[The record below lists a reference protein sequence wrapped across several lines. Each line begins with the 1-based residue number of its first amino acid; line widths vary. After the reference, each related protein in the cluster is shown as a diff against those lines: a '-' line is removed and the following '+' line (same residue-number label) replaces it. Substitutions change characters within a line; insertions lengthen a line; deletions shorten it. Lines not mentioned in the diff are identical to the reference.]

1 MIKTFLIKA
10 AAAALA
16 VGMLSFFGCSDS
28 LNENNNMAYLLA
40 SKTAEE
46 SVKYGSITISTSGS
60 RALDVDSISSAVITI
75 TGNGIDT
82 PVTKTVTGVT
92 GGKKENITIEK
103 IPVGKNR
110 IISVQACSDDNGTV
124 AIADAVIR
132 AVKDI
137 TTGINPVTVT
147 WSTSRKGYIYNA
159 LYVGGVNV
167 SELTET
173 EMTAIDN
180 ATPDCDATNI
190 DLVSFVADFK
200 TGYANLKDKSAY
212 ILSSDDELKR
222 VVVEETD
229 DSTEAAPKFSATAY
243 FTVSGEKDVTASAK
257 WVSTKETV
265 ATVDKGA
272 VTLVSEGETVVSGSY
287 TYGNTTKTGA
297 KQTINVSSVGGN
309 PDKIYLVPNANWQK
323 ASAKMYLYMWK
334 SKGDKVGPVEMTASN
349 GKYVYDCDR
358 SKFTNVIFLRMNPT
372 GSGTWDDV
380 WNRAAEQ
387 TIPTDK
393 DTFTI
398 NDGQWGDSFDTGT
411 GASGVWSLTGSY
423 GDGTLTATVTP
434 EIIIDPTKPTVT
446 ISPASGEVSVDGT
459 ITIEYKENYA
469 TVTAATVTIT
479 GEVSKSYALA
489 DFTDGK
495 LTLNVKTD
503 LGITEEGKSIVVNAS
518 ATNSEGT
525 GNATPATLT
534 TKKNVVAKNTFTW
547 DNVNCYFVLTDRFY
561 NGDKNNDGSYGRV
574 KTSDGVGSFHGGDI
588 KGLTEKLDYF
598 NDLGV
603 NAIWI
608 SAPYEQMHGWTSGK
622 NDGFAH
628 YAFHGYYTLDW
639 TFMDQSMGTIE
650 EFRTFVNEAHK
661 RGIRVVMDVVLNH
674 TGYDN
679 WQDMIDYGFGGFQD
693 SYSKYNHAAFATD
706 GKWKK
711 GDGSK
716 WGTNWDTESG
726 WLKWWAFWVRGFGD
740 KSWAHDNGTGYW
752 TPASSVDSDPLHG
765 SLAGLPDVATE
776 KTATVNLPTFLKTK
790 WNGGSN
796 SVTGGTNVAE
806 LNNNSSC
813 AYGNTTGHS
822 YKDYQL
828 PTVSNVDWYNKSG
841 NWRTD
846 GKGAQTDYQIIW
858 LSGWVREFGVDG
870 FRCDTAKHVDMY
882 RWGQLKDACES
893 ALAKW
898 RADSTKEDTAGAK
911 EWKDN
916 FWMTGEAWGH
926 GNGTSDDYYSTGKF
940 DSMINF
946 SFQGNNETHGSTSCG
961 TVPTTSHWSS
971 YNGIGASTTDTDSN
985 GNCNSTLSYLSSHD
999 TGLLRHG
1006 DSKEVGTM
1014 FILLPAGIQIYYG
1027 DESWRSY
1034 KYSGCGDSDMQTRG
1048 DMNWNENAASVTHW
1062 GKVGKFRKFNPAV
1075 GAGAQTT
1082 SGSTYI
1088 RKFTKTKAS
1097 GIESNSIAIS
1107 LSSTT
1112 LSGLPYSD
1120 GTTVYN
1126 WYDGKSAVVS
1136 GGSATFTGSSA
1147 STSAPVLCSDRNPAD
1162 YGVKF

>member
-46 SVKYGSITISTSGS
+46 SVQYGSITISTSGS

-287 TYGNTTKTGA
+287 TYGNTIKTGA

-398 NDGQWGDSFDTGT
+398 NDGQWGDSSDTGT

-503 LGITEEGKSIVVNAS
+503 LGITEEGKLIVVNAS

-547 DNVNCYFVLTDRFY
+547 DNVNCYFVITDRFE
-561 NGDKNNDGSYGRV
+561 NGDTKNDNSYYRQNSNIPDV
-574 KTSDGVGSFHGGDI
+574 ATFHGGDI
-588 KGLTEKLDYF
+588 AGLTKKLDYL
-598 NDLGV
+598 NNLGV

-608 SAPYEQMHGWTSGK
+608 TAPYEQAHGWCSGGK
-622 NDGFAH
+622 SNNFPH
-628 YAFHGYYTLDW
+628 YAFHGYYTQDW
-639 TFMDQSMGTIE
+639 TYMDQNMGTIE

-661 RGIRVVMDVVLNH
+661 RGIRVVMDVVMNH
-674 TGYDN
+674 TAYN
-679 WQDMIDYGFGGFQD
+679 TVEDMITYNFGNFRTTPSHGWV
-693 SYSKYNHAAFATD
+693 SSSSNWGENHTITNYD
-706 GKWKK
+706 EQGN
-711 GDGSK
+711 
-716 WGTNWDTESG
+716 WGNWWG
-726 WLKWWAFWVRGFGD
+726 CWVRAFSDHPNWASNAGYVMGGSGD
-740 KSWAHDNGTGYW
+740 LT
-752 TPASSVDSDPLHG
+752 G
-765 SLAGLPDVATE
+765 SLQGLPDVVTE
-776 KTATVNLPTFLKTK
+776 RTSSVSIPKFLKTK
-790 WNGGSN
+790 WAQEPDSTVVP
-796 SVTGGTNVAE
+796 SSTGNKCGNK
-806 LNNNSSC
+806 
-813 AYGNTTGHS
+813 YGD
-822 YKDYQL
+822 YKL
-828 PTVSNVDWYNKSG
+828 PTIANVDWYNKSG
-841 NWRTD
+841 DWRAD
-846 GKGAQTDYQIIW
+846 NKGAPTDYQVIW

-898 RADSTKEDTAGAK
+898 RADSSKEDTAGAK
-911 EWKDN
+911 EWKDK
-916 FWMTGEAWGH
+916 FWMVGEHFGR
-926 GNGTSDDYYSTGKF
+926 GSDISGDYYSTGKF

-946 SFQGNNETHGSTSCG
+946 NFQPSGDTYGSTSCG
-961 TVPTTSHWSS
+961 TIPSTSNWSEYAGKGS
-971 YNGIGASTTDTDSN
+971 SSSDTDNN
-985 GNCNSTLSYLSSHD
+985 GNCNSVLSYISSHD

-1014 FILLPAGIQIYYG
+1014 FLLLPAGVQIYYG

-1147 STSAPVLCSDRNPAD
+1147 STSAPVLCSDRNPLD
-1162 YGVKF
+1162 YGVTF

>member
-1 MIKTFLIKA
+1 MIKKILVKA

-16 VGMLSFFGCSDS
+16 VGMLSFFSCSDS

-46 SVKYGSITISTSGS
+46 SVQYGSITISTGDS

-323 ASAKMYLYMWK
+323 SSAKMYLYMWK

-398 NDGQWGDSFDTGT
+398 NDGQWGDSSDTGT

-503 LGITEEGKSIVVNAS
+503 LGITEEGKLIVVNAS

-534 TKKNVVAKNTFTW
+534 TKKNVVAKDTFTW
-547 DNVNCYFVLTDRFY
+547 DNINCYFVLQDRFN
-561 NGDKNNDGSYGRV
+561 NGDSNNDNCYGRV
-574 KTSDGVGSFHGGDI
+574 NSDVPQYATFHGGDI
-588 KGLTEKLDYF
+588 KGLTAKMDYF
-598 NDLGV
+598 KKLGV

-608 SAPYEQMHGWTSGK
+608 TAPYEQMHGWTSGAG
-622 NDGFAH
+622 DAFPH

-639 TFMDQSMGTIE
+639 TFMDQNMGTVE
-650 EFRTFVNEAHK
+650 EFREFVQACHAN
-661 RGIRVVMDVVLNH
+661 GIRVVMDVVMNH
-674 TGYDN
+674 TGYED
-679 WQDMIDYGFGGFQD
+679 WQDMIDYGFGAFHDASLDNPGR
-693 SYSKYNHAAFATD
+693 YNHACFATN
-706 GKWKK
+706 GKYAKG
-711 GDGSK
+711 GDG
-716 WGTNWDTESG
+716 WGTNWGSDNFS
-726 WLKWWAFWVRGFGD
+726 KWWSSWCRGFDG
-740 KSWAHDNGTGYW
+740 KFGFA
-752 TPASSVDSDPLHG
+752 TPGSDDVTKCLD
-765 SLAGLPDVATE
+765 GLPDVVQE
-776 KTATVNLPTFLKTK
+776 NSGTATIPAFLQTK
-790 WNGGSN
+790 WNKEVDN
-796 SVTGGTNVAE
+796 KTE
-806 LNNNSSC
+806 K
-813 AYGNTTGHS
+813 AYGNNTTHC
-822 YKDYQL
+822 YKDYQN
-828 PTVSNVDWYNKSG
+828 PSVGKVDWYGKSG
-841 NWRTD
+841 NWRQS
-846 GKGAQTDYQIIW
+846 GKGSIVDYQVIW
-858 LSGWVREFGVDG
+858 LSAWVRELGIDG
-870 FRCDTAKHVDMY
+870 FRCDTQKHVQEQY
-882 RWGQLKDACES
+882 WKKLQQACQS
-893 ALAKW
+893 ALEAW
-898 RADSTKEDTAGAK
+898 RNDPEKVDNSGAK
-911 EWKDN
+911 NWDEN
-916 FWMTGEAWGH
+916 FWMTGECCPRG
-926 GNGTSDDYYSTGKF
+926 DDNTGAPYTEGYF

-946 SFQGNNETHGSTSCG
+946 RDSSASAHTAGSMISEDE
-961 TVPTTSHWSS
+961 WSS
-971 YNGIGASTTDTDSN
+971 YMKINNNVIDSN
-985 GNCNSTLSYLSSHD
+985 NNGNRNNLLTYVSSHD
-999 TGLLRHG
+999 TNICRQGGVKL
-1006 DSKEVGTM
+1006 GTM
-1014 FILLPAGIQIYYG
+1014 LQLLPGGVQIYYG
-1027 DESWRSY
+1027 DESDRPT
-1034 KYSGCGDSDMQTRG
+1034 YSGASGDMVSRS
-1048 DMNWNENAASVTHW
+1048 DMNWNDVDGSKKAMVAHW
-1062 GKVGKFRKFNPAV
+1062 GKVGNFRKFNPAV
-1075 GAGAQTT
+1075 GAG
-1082 SGSTYI
+1082 SGTAYKRTYTGTNAGGEN
-1088 RKFTKTKAS
+1088 KV
-1097 GIESNSIAIS
+1097 AIS
-1107 LSSTT
+1107 ISSGTVDV
-1112 LSGLPYSD
+1112 SGLFNN

-1126 WYDGKSAVVS
+1126 WYDGKSATVS
-1136 GGSATFTGSSA
+1136 SGKVTFNGGSVET
-1147 STSAPVLCSDRNPAD
+1147 PVLVSDRNPAD
-1162 YGVKF
+1162 YGVTF

>member
-1 MIKTFLIKA
+1 MIKRFLVKA

-16 VGMLSFFGCSDS
+16 VSMLSFFGCSDS

-92 GGKKENITIEK
+92 SGKKENITIEK

-323 ASAKMYLYMWK
+323 DSAKMYLYMWK
-334 SKGDKVGPVEMTASN
+334 SKGDKFGPVEMTASN

-358 SKFTNVIFLRMNPT
+358 SKFTNVIFLRMNPK
-372 GSGTWDDV
+372 GSGTWVDV

-398 NDGQWGDSFDTGT
+398 NDGQWGDSSENGT

-489 DFTDGK
+489 NFTDGK

-561 NGDKNNDGSYGRV
+561 NGDTKNDNSYYRKNSNIPEV
-574 KTSDGVGSFHGGDI
+574 ATFHGGDI
-588 KGLTEKLDYF
+588 VGLTKKLDYF
-598 NDLGV
+598 SDLGV

-608 SAPYEQMHGWTSGK
+608 TAPYEQAHGWCSGGK
-622 NDGFAH
+622 NNNFPH
-628 YAFHGYYTLDW
+628 YAFHGYYTQDW
-639 TFMDQSMGTIE
+639 TYMDQNMGTIE

-661 RGIRVVMDVVLNH
+661 RGIRVVMDVVMNH
-674 TGYDN
+674 TGYN
-679 WQDMIDYGFGGFQD
+679 TVEDMITYDFGNFK
-693 SYSKYNHAAFATD
+693 SKPEHGWVSSSSNWGENHTITNYD
-706 GKWKK
+706 EQGKW
-711 GDGSK
+711 GNW
-716 WGTNWDTESG
+716 WGC
-726 WLKWWAFWVRGFGD
+726 WVRAFSDHPDWASKAGYATGGSGD
-740 KSWAHDNGTGYW
+740 LT
-752 TPASSVDSDPLHG
+752 G
-765 SLAGLPDVATE
+765 SLQGLPDVVTE
-776 KTATVNLPTFLKTK
+776 RTSSVSIPKFLKTK
-790 WNGGSN
+790 WAQEPDST
-796 SVTGGTNVAE
+796 VVP
-806 LNNNSSC
+806 SST
-813 AYGNTTGHS
+813 GNTCGNKYGD
-822 YKDYQL
+822 YKL
-828 PTVSNVDWYNKSG
+828 PTIANVDWYSKSG
-841 NWRTD
+841 DWRAD
-846 GKGAQTDYQIIW
+846 NKGAPTDYQVIW

-870 FRCDTAKHVDMY
+870 FRCDTAKHVDKY
-882 RWGQLKDACES
+882 RWGQLKAACED
-893 ALAKW
+893 ALKKW
-898 RADSTKEDTAGAK
+898 RADSSKEDTAGAK
-911 EWKDN
+911 EWTDG
-916 FWMTGEAWGH
+916 FWMTGEAWGWPKESS
-926 GNGTSDDYYSTGKF
+926 GDYYGEGKF
-940 DSMINF
+940 DSMIDF
-946 SFQGNNETHGSTSCG
+946 SFNGSNNWDGNYRTNYPSTS
-961 TVPTTSHWSS
+961 SWSTYIG
-971 YNGIGASTTDTDSN
+971 YNTDSDSDSN
-985 GNCNSTLSYLSSHD
+985 GNKNRRLAYISSHD
-999 TGLLRHG
+999 TGLTRVG
-1006 DSKEVGTM
+1006 DQYEVGTGLV
-1014 FILLPAGIQIYYG
+1014 LLPGGVQIYYG
-1027 DESWRSY
+1027 DESCREK
-1034 KYSGCGDSDMQTRG
+1034 KYSGCGDSDMMTRG
-1048 DMNWNENAASVTHW
+1048 DMNWSDGKLTGSVSDKTSKADLVAHW
-1062 GKVGKFRKFNPAV
+1062 GKVGKFRKYNPAV
-1075 GAGAQTT
+1075 GAGTGSAYKRSYSGAAGANKVAIGVEGT
-1082 SGSTYI
+1082 SVDV
-1088 RKFTKTKAS
+1088 
-1097 GIESNSIAIS
+1097 SN
-1107 LSSTT
+1107 LF
-1112 LSGLPYSD
+1112 SD

-1126 WYDGKSAVVS
+1126 WYDGTSTTVS
-1136 GGSATFTGSSA
+1136 GGKANFNKGTGSMKK
-1147 STSAPVLCSDRNPAD
+1147 PILVSDRNPAD

>member
-46 SVKYGSITISTSGS
+46 SVQYGSITISTSGS

-137 TTGINPVTVT
+137 TTGNNPVTVT
-147 WSTSRKGYIYNA
+147 WSTSRKGYIYDA

-167 SELTET
+167 SELTES

-257 WVSTKETV
+257 WASTKETV

-297 KQTINVSSVGGN
+297 KQTINVSSVGGGMAVYVKAN
-309 PDKIYLVPNANWQK
+309 YGEVSGGGYIYGWKDSTKPFGEWPGTAMELTSDSAAYYYIVDASKVAKLIFNNNNGSKSPNLELPAT
-323 ASAKMYLYMWK
+323 SGHYLAYYNKTISSWDWK
-334 SKGDKVGPVEMTASN
+334 E
-349 GKYVYDCDR
+349 Y
-358 SKFTNVIFLRMNPT
+358 
-372 GSGTWDDV
+372 
-380 WNRAAEQ
+380 
-387 TIPTDK
+387 
-393 DTFTI
+393 
-398 NDGQWGDSFDTGT
+398 
-411 GASGVWSLTGSY
+411 
-423 GDGTLTATVTP
+423 DGTRVSLPDSGLIATVTP

-518 ATNSEGT
+518 ASNSEGT
-525 GNATPATLT
+525 GNATPAALT

-547 DNVNCYFVLTDRFY
+547 DNVNCYFVITDRFE
-561 NGDKNNDGSYGRV
+561 NGDTKNDNSYYRQNSNIPDV
-574 KTSDGVGSFHGGDI
+574 ATFHGGDI
-588 KGLTEKLDYF
+588 AGLTKKLDYL
-598 NDLGV
+598 NNLGV

-608 SAPYEQMHGWTSGK
+608 TAPYEQAHGWCSGGK
-622 NDGFAH
+622 SNNFPH
-628 YAFHGYYTLDW
+628 YAFHGYYTQDW
-639 TFMDQSMGTIE
+639 TYMDQNMGTIE

-661 RGIRVVMDVVLNH
+661 RGIRVVMDVVMNH
-674 TGYDN
+674 TAYN
-679 WQDMIDYGFGGFQD
+679 TVEDMITYNFGNFKTTPSHGWV
-693 SYSKYNHAAFATD
+693 SSSSNWGENHIITNYD
-706 GKWKK
+706 EQGN
-711 GDGSK
+711 
-716 WGTNWDTESG
+716 WGNWWG
-726 WLKWWAFWVRGFGD
+726 CWVRAFSDHPNWASNAGYVMGGSGD
-740 KSWAHDNGTGYW
+740 LT
-752 TPASSVDSDPLHG
+752 G
-765 SLAGLPDVATE
+765 SLQGLPDVVTE
-776 KTATVNLPTFLKTK
+776 RTSSVSIPKFLKTK
-790 WNGGSN
+790 WAQEPDSTVVP
-796 SVTGGTNVAE
+796 SSTGNKCGNK
-806 LNNNSSC
+806 
-813 AYGNTTGHS
+813 YGD
-822 YKDYQL
+822 YKL
-828 PTVSNVDWYNKSG
+828 PTIANVDWNNKSG
-841 NWRTD
+841 DWRAD
-846 GKGAQTDYQIIW
+846 NKGAPTDYQVIW

-898 RADSTKEDTAGAK
+898 RADSSKEDTAGAK
-911 EWKDN
+911 EWKDK
-916 FWMTGEAWGH
+916 FWMVGEHFGR
-926 GNGTSDDYYSTGKF
+926 GSDISGDYYSTGKF

-946 SFQGNNETHGSTSCG
+946 NFQPSGDTNGSTSCG
-961 TVPTTSHWSS
+961 TIPSTSNWSEYAGKGS
-971 YNGIGASTTDTDSN
+971 SSSDTDNN
-985 GNCNSTLSYLSSHD
+985 GNCNSVLSYISSHD

-1014 FILLPAGIQIYYG
+1014 FLLLPAGVQIYYG

-1136 GGSATFTGSSA
+1136 GGTVTFSNSSA

>member
-1 MIKTFLIKA
+1 MIKKILVKA

-297 KQTINVSSVGGN
+297 KQTINVSSVGGGMAVYVKAN
-309 PDKIYLVPNANWQK
+309 YDEVSGGGYIYGWKDSTKPFGEWPGTAMELTSDSAAYYYIVDASKVAKLIFNNNNGSQSPDLELPATSGHYLAYYNKTISSWD
-323 ASAKMYLYMWK
+323 WK
-334 SKGDKVGPVEMTASN
+334 E
-349 GKYVYDCDR
+349 Y
-358 SKFTNVIFLRMNPT
+358 
-372 GSGTWDDV
+372 
-380 WNRAAEQ
+380 
-387 TIPTDK
+387 
-393 DTFTI
+393 
-398 NDGQWGDSFDTGT
+398 
-411 GASGVWSLTGSY
+411 
-423 GDGTLTATVTP
+423 DGTRVSLPDSGLIATVTP

-679 WQDMIDYGFGGFQD
+679 WQDMIDYGFGGFKD
-693 SYSKYNHAAFATD
+693 SYSKYNHAAFATS
-706 GKWKK
+706 GKWAK
-711 GDGSK
+711 GDGSN

-752 TPASSVDSDPLHG
+752 TPAASVDSDPLHG
-765 SLAGLPDVATE
+765 SLAGLPDVVTE

-796 SVTGGTNVAE
+796 SVTGSSNAAE
-806 LNNNSSC
+806 LNNTSSR
-813 AYGNTTGHS
+813 AYGNATGHS

-841 NWRTD
+841 DWRTD

-898 RADSTKEDTAGAK
+898 RADSSKEDTAGAK
-911 EWKDN
+911 EWKDK

-946 SFQGNNETHGSTSCG
+946 SFQGNNNTNGSTSCG
-961 TVPTTSHWSS
+961 TIPTTSHWSS
-971 YNGIGASTTDTDSN
+971 YNGIGASSTDTDSN

-1027 DESWRSY
+1027 DESWRPY
-1034 KYSGCGDSDMQTRG
+1034 AYTGCGDSDMMTRG
-1048 DMNWNENAASVTHW
+1048 DMNWGSNTDSVTHW
-1062 GKVGKFRKFNPAV
+1062 GKLGKFRKFNPAV
-1075 GAGAQTT
+1075 GAGSQTT

-1097 GIESNSIAIS
+1097 GIEANTVAIS
-1107 LSSTT
+1107 LSSTS
-1112 LSGLPYSD
+1112 LSGLPYSN

-1126 WYDGKSAVVS
+1126 WYDGKSATVQN
-1136 GGSATFTGSSA
+1136 GSVTFSGSSA
-1147 STSAPVLCSDRNPAD
+1147 STTAPVLCSDRNPLD

>member
-110 IISVQACSDDNGTV
+110 IISVQACSDDNGSV

-137 TTGINPVTVT
+137 TTGNNPVTVT
-147 WSTSRKGYIYNA
+147 WSTSRKGYIYDA

-167 SELTET
+167 SELTEA

-257 WVSTKETV
+257 WASTKETV

-297 KQTINVSSVGGN
+297 KQTINVSSVGGGMAVYVKAN
-309 PDKIYLVPNANWQK
+309 YDEVSGGGYIYGWKGSTKPFGEWPGTAMELTSDSAAYYYIVDASKVAKLIFNNTNKQSPDLELPATSGHYLAYYNKTISSWD
-323 ASAKMYLYMWK
+323 WK
-334 SKGDKVGPVEMTASN
+334 E
-349 GKYVYDCDR
+349 Y
-358 SKFTNVIFLRMNPT
+358 
-372 GSGTWDDV
+372 
-380 WNRAAEQ
+380 
-387 TIPTDK
+387 
-393 DTFTI
+393 
-398 NDGQWGDSFDTGT
+398 
-411 GASGVWSLTGSY
+411 
-423 GDGTLTATVTP
+423 DGTRVSLPDSGLIATVTP

-525 GNATPATLT
+525 GSATPAALT

-547 DNVNCYFVLTDRFY
+547 DNVNCYFVITDRFY
-561 NGDKNNDGSYGRV
+561 NGDTKNDNSYYRQNSNIPEV
-574 KTSDGVGSFHGGDI
+574 ATFHGGDI
-588 KGLTEKLDYF
+588 AGLTKQLDYL
-598 NDLGV
+598 NNLGV

-608 SAPYEQMHGWTSGK
+608 TAPYEQAHGWCSGGK
-622 NDGFAH
+622 SNNFPH
-628 YAFHGYYTLDW
+628 YAFHGYYTQDW
-639 TFMDQSMGTIE
+639 TYMDQNMGTIE

-661 RGIRVVMDVVLNH
+661 RGIRVVMDVVMNH
-674 TGYDN
+674 TAYN
-679 WQDMIDYGFGGFQD
+679 TVEDMITYNFGNFKTTPSHGWV
-693 SYSKYNHAAFATD
+693 SSSSNWGENHTITNYD
-706 GKWKK
+706 EQGN
-711 GDGSK
+711 
-716 WGTNWDTESG
+716 WGNWWG
-726 WLKWWAFWVRGFGD
+726 CWVRAFSDHPNWASNAGYATGGSGD
-740 KSWAHDNGTGYW
+740 LT
-752 TPASSVDSDPLHG
+752 G
-765 SLAGLPDVATE
+765 SLQGLPDVVTE
-776 KTATVNLPTFLKTK
+776 RTSSVSIPKFLKTK
-790 WNGGSN
+790 WAQEPDSTVVP
-796 SVTGGTNVAE
+796 SSTGNKCGNK
-806 LNNNSSC
+806 
-813 AYGNTTGHS
+813 YGD
-822 YKDYQL
+822 YKL
-828 PTVSNVDWYNKSG
+828 PTIANVDWNNRSG
-841 NWRTD
+841 DWRAD
-846 GKGAQTDYQIIW
+846 NKGAPTDYQVIW

-898 RADSTKEDTAGAK
+898 RADPSKEDTAGAK

-916 FWMTGEAWGH
+916 FWMVGEHFGR
-926 GNGTSDDYYSTGKF
+926 GSNISGDYYSTGKF

-946 SFQGNNETHGSTSCG
+946 NFQPSGDTYGSTSCG
-961 TVPTTSHWSS
+961 TIPSTDNWSEYAGKGS
-971 YNGIGASTTDTDSN
+971 SSSDTDNN
-985 GNCNSTLSYLSSHD
+985 GNCNSVLSYISSHD

-1014 FILLPAGIQIYYG
+1014 FLLLPAGVQIYYG

-1048 DMNWNENAASVTHW
+1048 DMNWNENADSVTHW

-1075 GAGAQTT
+1075 GAGSQTT

-1088 RKFTKTKAS
+1088 RKYTKTKAS
-1097 GIESNSIAIS
+1097 GIASNTIAIS

-1112 LSGLPYSD
+1112 LSGLPYSN

-1126 WYDGKSAVVS
+1126 WYDGKSAIVNN
-1136 GGSATFTGSSA
+1136 GSVTFNNSSA

>member
-46 SVKYGSITISTSGS
+46 SVQYGSITISTSGS

-147 WSTSRKGYIYNA
+147 WSTSRKGYIYDA

-167 SELTET
+167 SELTEA

-323 ASAKMYLYMWK
+323 SSAKMYLYMWK

-372 GSGTWDDV
+372 GSGTWNDV

-398 NDGQWGDSFDTGT
+398 NDGQWGDSSETGT

-479 GEVSKSYALA
+479 GEVSKSYALV

-547 DNVNCYFVLTDRFY
+547 DNVNCYFVITDRFE
-561 NGDKNNDGSYGRV
+561 NGDTKNDNSYYRQNSNIPDV
-574 KTSDGVGSFHGGDI
+574 ATFHGGDI
-588 KGLTEKLDYF
+588 AGLTKKLDYL
-598 NDLGV
+598 NNLGV

-608 SAPYEQMHGWTSGK
+608 TAPYEQAHGWCSGGK
-622 NDGFAH
+622 SNNFPH
-628 YAFHGYYTLDW
+628 YAFHGYYTQDW
-639 TFMDQSMGTIE
+639 TYMDQNMGTIE

-661 RGIRVVMDVVLNH
+661 RGIRVVMDVVMNH
-674 TGYDN
+674 TAYN
-679 WQDMIDYGFGGFQD
+679 TVEDMITYNFGNFKTTPSHGWV
-693 SYSKYNHAAFATD
+693 SSSSNWGENHTITNYD
-706 GKWKK
+706 EQGN
-711 GDGSK
+711 
-716 WGTNWDTESG
+716 WGNWWG
-726 WLKWWAFWVRGFGD
+726 CWVRAFSDHPNWASNAGYVMGGSGD
-740 KSWAHDNGTGYW
+740 LT
-752 TPASSVDSDPLHG
+752 G
-765 SLAGLPDVATE
+765 SLQGLPDVVTE
-776 KTATVNLPTFLKTK
+776 RTSPVSIPKFLKTK
-790 WNGGSN
+790 WAQEPDSTVVP
-796 SVTGGTNVAE
+796 SSTGNKCGNK
-806 LNNNSSC
+806 
-813 AYGNTTGHS
+813 YGD
-822 YKDYQL
+822 YKL
-828 PTVSNVDWYNKSG
+828 PTIANVDWNNKSG
-841 NWRTD
+841 DWRAD
-846 GKGAQTDYQIIW
+846 NKGAPTDYQVIW

-898 RADSTKEDTAGAK
+898 RADSSKEDTAGAK
-911 EWKDN
+911 EWKDK
-916 FWMTGEAWGH
+916 FWMVGEHFGR
-926 GNGTSDDYYSTGKF
+926 GSDISGDYYSTGKF

-946 SFQGNNETHGSTSCG
+946 NFQPSGDTNGSTSCG
-961 TVPTTSHWSS
+961 TIPSTSNWSEYAGKGS
-971 YNGIGASTTDTDSN
+971 SSSDTDNN
-985 GNCNSTLSYLSSHD
+985 GNCNSVLSYISSHD

-1014 FILLPAGIQIYYG
+1014 FLLLPAGVQIYYG

-1136 GGSATFTGSSA
+1136 GGTVTFSNSSA
-1147 STSAPVLCSDRNPAD
+1147 STSAPVLCSDRNPLD